1 MKTFFVSAA
10 VALLFVAAPS
20 HDARAQ
26 AAAPARQ
33 QAGARREKNEQHPR
47 IRSAIRE
54 LEAAKAELQKAP
66 HDFGGHR
73 ADAVVAVDK
82 AIEQLKLALD
92 YDKK

>member
-10 VALLFVAAPS
+10 LALVVVAAPS
-20 HDARAQ
+20 RQAHAQ

-33 QAGARREKNEQHPR
+33 QAARREKNEPHPR
-47 IRSAIRE
+47 IRAAIKE
-54 LEAAKAELQKAP
+54 LQEAKAELQAAP

-82 AIEQLKLALD
+82 AIEQLRLALQ

>member
-10 VALLFVAAPS
+10 IALLFVAAPS
-20 HDARAQ
+20 RQASAQ

-33 QAGARREKNEQHPR
+33 QAARREKNEQHPR
-47 IRSAIRE
+47 IHAAIKE
-54 LEAAKAELQKAP
+54 LQEAKAELQAAP

-82 AIEQLKLALD
+82 AIEQLRLALQ

>member
-10 VALLFVAAPS
+10 LALLVVATPRREL
-20 HDARAQ
+20 HAQ

-33 QAGARREKNEQHPR
+33 QAATRREQHPR
-47 IRSAIRE
+47 IHAAIRE

-82 AIEQLKLALD
+82 AIEQLRLALQ